1 MDPIMMGAVVTVNG
15 MAVVAL
21 WLRLRW
27 QVHRERAR
35 GHALTQ
41 LAGAL
46 RAGGEFDEQLPDGSR
61 FKLTVAG
68 VREECGS
75 HG

>member
-1 MDPIMMGAVVTVNG
+1 MDPIMMGAVVTVNAL
-15 MAVVAL
+15 AVVAL

-27 QVHRERAR
+27 YVRREQAR
-35 GHALTQ
+35 GHSLTE

-46 RAGGEFDEQLPDGSR
+46 RAGGELDEQLPDGSR
-61 FKLTVAG
+61 IKLTVAR
-68 VREECGS
+68 VREEHIP

>member
-1 MDPIMMGAVVTVNG
+1 MDPIMMGAVVTVNAL
-15 MAVVAL
+15 AVVAL

-27 QVHRERAR
+27 YVHREQARAR
-35 GHALTQ
+35 TLTE

-46 RAGGEFDEQLPDGSR
+46 HAGGEFDEQLPDGSR
-61 FKLTVAG
+61 IKLTVAP
-68 VREECGS
+68 VRGEQ